1 MLCKSSKSN
10 GAWIHI
16 CVVNLSSIN
25 VVFLIVVNNLYTWKV
40 LHSKVVLQGYQ
51 SPTGVH
57 NGFICVRWHW
67 KAQVC
72 CGKAFFSRFQTTSG
86 AMQCCIFAPALL

>member
-57 NGFICVRWHW
+57 SGFICVRWHW

-72 CGKAFFSRFQTTSG
+72 CGKAFFQPIPDYFRG
-86 AMQCCIFAPALL
+86 NAVCIFAPALL